1 MGVKR
6 VPPKK
11 KKKKTKESKLIE
23 QLRKRFGDKE
33 VESLL
38 NSIENET
45 PEGHPGDLPPGGR
58 EVQPKGGW
66 DSPSVEWETVRQ
78 HIKSGGPVKKKRK
91 TMNKGGSVKSY
102 NY

>member
-1 MGVKR
+1 MGDKI

-23 QLRKRFGDKE
+23 KLRKRFGDKD

-38 NSIENET
+38 NSMEKET
-45 PEGHPGDLPPGGR
+45 PEDHPGDLPPGGR
-58 EVQPKGGW
+58 EVQPKGGR
-66 DSPSVEWETVRQ
+66 DSPSVEFETVRQ

-91 TMNKGGSVKSY
+91 VKKPTTY
-102 NY
+102 NF

>member
-23 QLRKRFGDKE
+23 KLRKRFGDKE

-38 NSIENET
+38 NSMQKVIRAICLRV
-45 PEGHPGDLPPGGR
+45 G
-58 EVQPKGGW
+58 
-66 DSPSVEWETVRQ
+66 
-78 HIKSGGPVKKKRK
+78 VK
-91 TMNKGGSVKSY
+91 Y
-102 NY
+102 NLKEDGIVLL